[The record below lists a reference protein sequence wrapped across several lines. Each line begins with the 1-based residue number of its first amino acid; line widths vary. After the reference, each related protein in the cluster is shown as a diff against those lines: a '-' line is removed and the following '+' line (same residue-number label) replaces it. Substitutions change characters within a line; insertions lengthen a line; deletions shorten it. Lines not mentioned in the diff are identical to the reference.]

1 MITHFVSCMQVLE
14 AEQAGETRRAEL
26 ISRHQAQLDELA
38 RQIEFEHEAKVR
50 LAEEL
55 ATARQQVQAATE
67 LRHVASL
74 AAERQTRCARAEA
87 AARTAEAERLA
98 TQRSL
103 ELQVMSTDDL

>member
-1 MITHFVSCMQVLE
+1 MQVLE

-26 ISRHQAQLDELA
+26 ISRHQAQLDDLA
-38 RQIEFEHEAKVR
+38 RQIDFEHEAKRR

-67 LRHVASL
+67 LRHVAAL
-74 AAERQTRCARAEA
+74 AAERQTQCARAEA
-87 AARTAEAERLA
+87 AARTAESERLA

-103 ELQVMSTDDL
+103 ELQVRATDELR